1 MVAVP
6 LVVSLLFSTLSVQ
19 QENLLKIRGYVSST
33 MSDVDANVNS
43 KQSFNEI
50 DNLVKNFDIRTRLNQ
65 VVMTTPGEYQMCA
78 RNSASKVND
87 DMYTLVEYY
96 SVSNDFTR
104 GGGRM
109 LVSGD
114 KRSFLKQGLS
124 AILSDVDSML
134 RCYDN
139 S

>member
-1 MVAVP
+1 
-6 LVVSLLFSTLSVQ
+6 
-19 QENLLKIRGYVSST
+19 
-33 MSDVDANVNS
+33 
-43 KQSFNEI
+43 
-50 DNLVKNFDIRTRLNQ
+50 
-65 VVMTTPGEYQMCA
+65 MTTPGEYQMCA

-87 DMYTLVEYY
+87 DIYTLVEYY